1 MWASDCFVFVIF
13 FTFSQ
18 LPEASVDSKSMWA
31 KFDHVEWLL
40 RLIASSL
47 TYDKGWCG
55 GFLKWGYKYPQI
67 IDFNRIFH
75 YTLSI
80 WWYHW
85 WKPPCQIGWFSDFQ
99 RGKVT
104 MGYPSKPVKYHR
116 IRSLKD
122 ILRRPWNQKNIALQS
137 LLSRFCSHPSVNLG
151 TIPWGLYPQHLG
163 NWCSIRSKLF
173 CPPFDQKSP
182 WLCFGPRIS
191 TLSV

>member
-1 MWASDCFVFVIF
+1 MWASDCFVFVIC

-55 GFLKWGYKYPQI
+55 GFLKWSSISIGFSIIHYPFGGT
-67 IDFNRIFH
+67 IDGNLH
-75 YTLSI
+75 VKSD
-80 WWYHW
+80 
-85 WKPPCQIGWFSDFQ
+85 DFQ
-99 RGKVT
+99 MKRWKVT

-137 LLSRFCSHPSVNLG
+137 SVVAVQILFSPFLEFGNN
-151 TIPWGLYPQHLG
+151 PWG
-163 NWCSIRSKLF
+163 
-173 CPPFDQKSP
+173 
-182 WLCFGPRIS
+182 
-191 TLSV
+191 